1 MDKVR
6 VLQDIVSLE
15 RDPEE
20 ESQRRD
26 ALIEGRNADAARGQI
41 ELVAANIFEACSV
54 RRSTKERREVLDLF
68 ERSRVGSSART
79 CGSSCLRS
87 CAGQRAHCLVGH
99 GDAPVLSEG
108 LLAPHLQDR
117 APRPAIALGTQLAA
131 APYRASGLVL

>member
-54 RRSTKERREVLDLF
+54 RRSTKERREVLD
-68 ERSRVGSSART
+68 
-79 CGSSCLRS
+79 
-87 CAGQRAHCLVGH
+87 
-99 GDAPVLSEG
+99 P
-108 LLAPHLQDR
+108 LQ
-117 APRPAIALGTQLAA
+117 
-131 APYRASGLVL
+131 